1 MAVVLI
7 PSYEPDA
14 RLVAL
19 VRALRAADIGGAV
32 VVVDDGSGE
41 GYRDVFAQAVSAGA
55 VLLMHPAN
63 RGKGAALRT
72 GLRYIRDAHPGA
84 DVVTADG
91 DGQHAPAD
99 IERIARRAGAHPR
112 GLVLGVRSFTGTV
125 PVRSRLGNAATRALF
140 RVVSGQEVTD
150 TQTGLRGI
158 PAPILDWMLTVPG
171 DRFDYEFRV
180 LLRARAAGV
189 ALVQEPIATIY
200 SDGNASSHFRPVRDS
215 LRIYAPLLRF
225 GASALAAFAVDT
237 AALLLLNAL
246 TGWLLF
252 SVIGARM
259 LSAGMNFAVNRSM
272 VFRRGRDVPVRTAA
286 VRYVSLAA
294 VLLAANFGLL
304 TAFTDAGL
312 PLLAAKA
319 LTDAGLFVV
328 SFGVQRAVVFVPDA
342 ADEPIAVPAPKS
354 RMREATRHG

>member
-1 MAVVLI
+1 MYVILI

-19 VRALRAADIGGAV
+19 VRALRATEPERVV

-41 GYRDVFAQAVSAGA
+41 RYRAVFAEAALAGA
-55 VLLMHPAN
+55 VLLAHRAN

-72 GLRYIRDAHPGA
+72 GLRFIREAYPGA

-91 DGQHAPAD
+91 DGQHTPLD
-99 IERIARRAGAHPR
+99 IERVGLRTGDHPHD
-112 GLVLGVRSFTGTV
+112 LVLGVRSFVGAV
-125 PVRSRLGNAATRALF
+125 PLRSRLGNAATRALF
-140 RVVSGQEVTD
+140 RVVSGQDVAD

-180 LLRARAAGV
+180 LLGARAAGV
-189 ALVQEPIATIY
+189 ALAQEPIATVY
-200 SDGNASSHFRPVRDS
+200 ADGNASSHFRPVLDS

-252 SVIGARM
+252 SVIGARV
-259 LSAGMNFAVNRSM
+259 LSAAMNFTVNRSM

-286 VRYVSLAA
+286 VRYISLAA

-304 TAFTDAGL
+304 TAFTDAGV

-328 SFGVQRAVVFVPDA
+328 SFGVQRAVVFAPDSGMNRGDA
-342 ADEPIAVPAPKS
+342 RLHMYSAS
-354 RMREATRHG
+354 FRR